1 MAWIRVVSADEADDE
16 LRATLDHVASSRGKL
31 SNILAVHSL
40 HPKGLSAHMELY
52 LAIMFSASGLTR
64 EEREM
69 IAVVVSAIDQCPYG
83 ILHHGKA
90 LNHYW
95 QDEERLARFIEE
107 SRSVDVSPRMR
118 AVLDYAI
125 LLTERP
131 SGIEESDI
139 ARLRDVGLSDEE
151 ILSVNLVVS
160 YFNFSNR
167 VALGLGVEFSEDELE
182 GYKY

>member
-1 MAWIRVVSADEADDE
+1 MAWIRRAGEDEAGDE
-16 LRATLDHVASSRGKL
+16 LRAALDAIVGRRGKL

-40 HPKGLSAHMELY
+40 HPKAMTAHMDLY
-52 LAIMFSASGLTR
+52 MAIMFESSSLTR

-95 QDEERLARFIEE
+95 KDEARLARFIEE
-107 SRSVDVSPRMR
+107 PRSVDVSPRMR
-118 AVLDYAI
+118 AVLDYAT

-131 SGIEESDI
+131 SGIEELDI

-167 VALGLGVEFSEDELE
+167 IALGLGVEFSEDELE